1 MSAEVVHVTDDA
13 TLRTVCERLSG
24 ASWLGLDT
32 EFIRDSSY
40 YPQLCL
46 IQVAGDDLL
55 ATIDPLSGL
64 DLAPLDVLLEDRSM
78 VKVLHAS
85 RQDLEVLLH
94 HRGSI
99 PWPVFDTQLAASL
112 QGHGDQAGYAK
123 LVQSLLGVP
132 LGKGETRTDWSKRP
146 LDAQQLEYAIDDV
159 RYLGPIHERLRDE
172 LQAQGRTRWLDDD
185 FAALSDPGLYRV
197 EPEDAWRRV
206 KGAGRL
212 KGGQRAALKALAEW
226 RERTAQEADRPRN
239 WILKDEVLVD
249 LARGRPRDEQA
260 LGRLRGLPE
269 NTRRR
274 HGQALI
280 DAIAAAGDGA
290 ATDEDDDRGPLSGE
304 EEDLLS
310 LLQLVTRL
318 RAREIGVSAQSLATR
333 KELAALLRG
342 ESGHNLARGWR
353 HEALGSLLDE
363 VMAGRHVI
371 RNGPGGPELIRD

>member
-260 LGRLRGLPE
+260 LARLRGLPE